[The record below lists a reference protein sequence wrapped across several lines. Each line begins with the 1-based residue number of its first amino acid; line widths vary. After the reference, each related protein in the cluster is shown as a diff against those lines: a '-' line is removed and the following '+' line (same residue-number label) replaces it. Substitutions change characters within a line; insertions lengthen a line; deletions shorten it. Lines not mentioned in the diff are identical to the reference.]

1 MTLTTAVFYLFAAI
15 LLGSALRVITAKNP
29 VHAAL
34 SLVLSF
40 FTASVL
46 WMLIEAEFL
55 AISLVLVYV
64 GAVMVLFLFV
74 VMMLD
79 INFEEL
85 RKGFWSYLPT
95 AAVVGSIMA
104 VEMLAVLLTRDTGLG
119 GYGAVVPIPAGET
132 NLHQLGVPIYTRYL
146 FPFELAAVL
155 LVVAIIAAISLT
167 VRKRKNTRYQDPAEQ
182 IAVKKSDRI
191 RIVKMDAEVEVV
203 EQVDADKPAA

>member
-1 MTLTTAVFYLFAAI
+1 MLTTVVFYLFAAI
-15 LLGSALRVITAKNP
+15 LLGSALGVVTAKNP

-40 FTASVL
+40 FTAAVL
-46 WMLIEAEFL
+46 WMLMEAEFL

-85 RKGFWSYLPT
+85 RAGFWRYAPF
-95 AAVVGSIMA
+95 AGVVAVIMA
-104 VEMLAVLLTRDTGLG
+104 AEMVVVLLGKGNGLSDFVQVQPLPEG
-119 GYGAVVPIPAGET
+119 IS
-132 NLHQLGVPIYTRYL
+132 NIKQLGVPIYTQYL
-146 FPFELAAVL
+146 LPFELAAVL

-167 VRKRKNTRYQDPAEQ
+167 LRKRKNTKYIDPADQ
-182 IAVKKSDRI
+182 IKVKRDDRV
-191 RIVKMDAEVEVV
+191 RLVKMQAEVE
-203 EQVDADKPAA
+203 APAAAESGDKSA